1 MDTTETTYFETNAQ
15 EILKN
20 VGMTKA
26 AFAEKMGVKPQ
37 NVKKVFETKNVITL
51 IKASE
56 ILNTPLEV
64 LISGQQPNATASIDG
79 FVEVNGIT
87 YRLRN
92 REDIEAVL
100 SLIS

>member
-26 AFAEKMGVKPQ
+26 SFAEKMGVKPQ

-56 ILNTPLEV
+56 ILNIPLEV
-64 LISGQQPNATASIDG
+64 LISGQQSNATASIDG
-79 FVEVNGIT
+79 FVEENGIT

-100 SLIS
+100 NLIS

>member
-1 MDTTETTYFETNAQ
+1 MDTTEITYFETNAQ

-20 VGMTKA
+20 GGMTKA

-56 ILNTPLEV
+56 ILNIPLEV
-64 LISGQQPNATASIDG
+64 LISGQKENAKAQIDG
-79 FVEVNGIT
+79 FVEVNGTT

-92 REDIEAVL
+92 KEDIKAIL
-100 SLIS
+100 NLIS